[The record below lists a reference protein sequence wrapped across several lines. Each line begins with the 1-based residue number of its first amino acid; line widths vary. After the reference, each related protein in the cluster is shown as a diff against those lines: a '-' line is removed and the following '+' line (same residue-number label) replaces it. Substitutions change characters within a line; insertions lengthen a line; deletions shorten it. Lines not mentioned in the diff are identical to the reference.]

1 MGVGK
6 VAVGALQPLGC
17 LPEVTVLNNFQQ
29 CSETSNTAAKF
40 HNMLLRQAGAKL
52 NNESKDSGAFIVLY
66 LFDAFT
72 SVLNHTEATVKF
84 EKPILKQCCVAK
96 AGYSCSNVNAKG
108 EKMYTVCDNPKENFF
123 WDTVHLTQAGWL
135 AVFSALKAKFETS

>member
-72 SVLNHTEATVKF
+72 SVLNHTGNFNLVPFDIYGSFTTVLNRKGSF
-84 EKPILKQCCVAK
+84 ILF
-96 AGYSCSNVNAKG
+96 SS
-108 EKMYTVCDNPKENFF
+108 FF
-123 WDTVHLTQAGWL
+123 LPSFVI
-135 AVFSALKAKFETS
+135 VFSKLLLLCRSYCEV